1 MTNSDWVTTKD
12 LLKNLLLSERS
23 FYKLKK
29 AGVFT
34 AGEDYY
40 FAGVGKVK
48 GKRIWSIKKCRE
60 ALKRNSK

>member
-12 LLKNLLLSERS
+12 LLKNLLLSERC
-23 FYKLKK
+23 FYELNK

-60 ALKRNSK
+60 ALKKHSK

>member
-1 MTNSDWVTTKD
+1 MADSDWVTTKD

-60 ALKRNSK
+60 ALKKHSK